1 MAFRCIV
8 LLILLFSSIA
18 LPVCLADPIYDGID
32 SQDPRLIRRAEAN
45 KRISNAAIAK
55 IASCPSDKPA
65 EGLEGLALSV
75 SPCAQADLKLRSCE
89 QKQRYIKRSI
99 VDDCVYAILLVE
111 CGKEYPGFVGDPL
124 VRFECSDIVGTNPI
138 EFI

>member
-1 MAFRCIV
+1 MALRIFL

-18 LPVCLADPIYDGID
+18 LPDCLADPFYDGID
-32 SQDPRLIRRAEAN
+32 SHDPKLIRRAEAN
-45 KRISNAAIAK
+45 KRISDAAIAK
-55 IASCPSDKPA
+55 IASCPPEKPA

-75 SPCAQADLKLRSCE
+75 SPCVQADLKLRSCE

-99 VDDCVYAILLVE
+99 VDDCVYAILRVE